1 MENSPVVPEDAPS
14 GPRVLRSVLGTLL
27 LLVVILGTTVWIIGV
42 IPYRMFKSSIRE
54 ISAKK
59 FAVEIAGA
67 ISTFHASYDK
77 FPIDSPAADWAG
89 TTEAANGLIAV
100 LTAAG
105 SPAVTL
111 RNPKKINFLE
121 GFKQAKKEVFGK
133 MVDGIDEETDPL
145 LPAIYDPWGQ
155 PFIVIMDT
163 DKDGVITNPLKVG
176 SVLMTRG
183 KKALVYS
190 TGPPNADGTRNTDE
204 SNFITTW

>member
-1 MENSPVVPEDAPS
+1 MENSPEVLKVAPDRS
-14 GPRVLRSVLGTLL
+14 RVLRSVLWTLL
-27 LLVVILGTTVWIIGV
+27 LFVVILGAAVWILGV
-42 IPYRMFKSSIRE
+42 VPYRKFVRNLKVE
-54 ISAKK
+54 SARK
-59 FAVEIAGA
+59 FAEEIAA
-67 ISTFHASYDK
+67 AVSTFHASYDK

-111 RNPKKINFLE
+111 RNPKKVNFLD

-133 MVDGIDEETDPL
+133 MVDGIDDETEPL
-145 LPAIYDPWGQ
+145 LPAIYDLWGQ

-163 DKDGVITNPLKVG
+163 NKDQVIANPLKSG
-176 SVLMTRG
+176 GVLLTRG

-204 SNFITTW
+204 SKFITSW